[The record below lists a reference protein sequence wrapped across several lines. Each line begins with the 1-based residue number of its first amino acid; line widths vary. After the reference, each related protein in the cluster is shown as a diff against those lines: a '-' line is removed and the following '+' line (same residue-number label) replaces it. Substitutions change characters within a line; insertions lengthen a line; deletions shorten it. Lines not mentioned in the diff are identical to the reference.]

1 VPWLNLYCFW
11 PTFRYIDQLSHPLTV
26 SVLRE
31 AKTSLEHEC
40 NQLRIRNDTLIQQA
54 SQLQNEKVNMQQEKN
69 NVISELKGELK
80 MKCFEYTTLGVT
92 FEVLYRLLVSYGV
105 HYRI

>member
-1 VPWLNLYCFW
+1 
-11 PTFRYIDQLSHPLTV
+11 
-26 SVLRE
+26 
-31 AKTSLEHEC
+31 LEHEC

-92 FEVLYRLLVSYGV
+92 FEVLYHLLVSYGV
-105 HYRI
+105 HYRILLCAVLCLVFRNEWASFAKQKWS